1 VSTLKRSLFLLVV
14 AGFKPRLCLHACMK
28 AGIIGLSS
36 VGKTTIFNVL
46 THGQAAAG
54 PAAGRKA
61 EPNVGV
67 VKVPDARL
75 DFLSSK
81 FNPEKTTYAT
91 VEFIDVQGL
100 ERGKGQDMALSPLR
114 TVDALVHVVRAFQDE
129 SVPHSEGSVDPE
141 RDKRHLDY
149 ELMLADIASIEKRME
164 RLEKD
169 LKKIKNATLEK
180 ELDYLQRAKAWLES
194 EKPLREMEVDEDEK
208 KLVKGFAFLSEKPM
222 IYVENIGED
231 QLDRLRHTDVSS
243 EGVKPPANRAN
254 TEQTIISGKLEAEMS
269 ELPSE
274 ELKTFLSDYGLAES
288 GTERLIRT
296 TYRLLGLISFFT
308 VGEEECRAWTITRGT
323 NAQNA
328 AAVIHTD
335 LSDHFIRAEVCHYD
349 DFVKHGTMQALKEKG
364 LLRLEGK
371 EYPVKDGD
379 IMTIRHSG

>member
-1 VSTLKRSLFLLVV
+1 
-14 AGFKPRLCLHACMK
+14 MK
-28 AGIIGLSS
+28 AGIIGLPS

-46 THGQAAAG
+46 TQGKAAAG
-54 PAAGRKA
+54 PAAGRRL
-61 EPNVGV
+61 EPNVGI

-75 DFLSSK
+75 DLLSTK

-91 VEFIDVQGL
+91 VEFVDVQGL
-100 ERGKGQDMALSPLR
+100 VRGKGQDMALAPVR
-114 TVDALVHVVRAFQDE
+114 TVDALLHVVRTFQDE
-129 SVPHSEGSVDPE
+129 SVPHSEGSIDPE
-141 RDKRHLDY
+141 RDRRNLDY

-169 LKKIKNATLEK
+169 LKKLKNPALEK
-180 ELDYLQRAKAWLES
+180 EMAYLQRAKGWLES
-194 EKPLREMEVDEDEK
+194 EKPLREMEINEDER

-222 IYVENIGED
+222 MYVENVGED
-231 QLDRLRHTDVSS
+231 QLDRLRHPDAHATLR
-243 EGVKPPANRAN
+243 PN
-254 TEQTIISGKLEAEMS
+254 TEQTIICGKLEAEMA
-269 ELPSE
+269 ELPPE
-274 ELKTFLSDYGLAES
+274 ELKTFLADYELTES
-288 GTERLIRT
+288 GSERLIRT

-328 AAVIHTD
+328 AGVIHTD

-349 DFVKHGTMQALKEKG
+349 DFVKHGSMQALKEKG